1 MDRPVYITGVGKYLP
16 GDPVSNDEVEER
28 LGRIGGRPSRAK
40 RRILES
46 NGIQTRH
53 YALDPER
60 RPTHRNW
67 ELAARAA
74 QDALARSPAGLA
86 DVRYLAAATSQP
98 DLLVPGFA
106 SMVHGELKVPPCE
119 IASYAGVCA
128 SGVMALKGAWLQVRA
143 GEAEAA
149 VVAASELA
157 SRHLK
162 AGQFEEQECTKD
174 GTLPFEA
181 EFLRW
186 MLSDGAGAVVLQ
198 PAPAPRGVSLRIDWI
213 EVRSFADR
221 FPPCMWAGALKGADG
236 ALGPSWG
243 DWSSFVDAA
252 RHGVFDL
259 RQDVRLL
266 EELVKV
272 GVDGFLDLAERRALA
287 PSSIDWVLCHYSS
300 NIFKGKIQALLAR
313 AGVAIPEARW
323 FSNLTTRGNV
333 GAASIYLMLEELVA
347 SGRARPGQKVLL
359 VVPESGRFVTCFAL
373 LTVVGE
379 AAPAPA
385 ISVPEAAAP
394 QVDAGASPEVQAL
407 VRRLSRVWIDFET
420 GLNQVPIV
428 DKLNR
433 GQVTLA
439 DYRLLLR
446 ELRQQVVDGSRWIAR
461 AVSSMGDGLLP
472 LRSLFLRHA
481 RDEHKDFELLERN
494 YVSVGG
500 ALEEVRGCRKNVG
513 SEALSAWMFHRAS
526 QPDPLDLLGAM
537 FIIEGL
543 GTRLAARWAKQLQ
556 QQLDLQ
562 PEQVSF
568 LRYHGENDA
577 DHFAKLEAALGAGL
591 VTEALADRIVR
602 TAQVTA
608 RLYRLQLEELGR
620 G

>member
-1 MDRPVYITGVGKYLP
+1 MDRPVYITGVGKFLP
-16 GDPVSNDEVEER
+16 GDPVTNAEVEER
-28 LGRIGGRPSRAK
+28 LGRIGGKPSRAK

-46 NGIQTRH
+46 NGIVTRH

-74 QDALARSPAGLA
+74 QDALSRSPAGLA

-221 FPPCMWAGALKGADG
+221 FPPCMWAGALKSDDG

-252 RHGVFDL
+252 RQGVFDL

-300 NIFKGKIQALLAR
+300 NIFKGKIQGLLSK
-313 AGVAIPEARW
+313 AGVAIPESRW

-347 SGRARPGQKVLL
+347 SGRARPGQTVLL

-379 AAPAPA
+379 AAPAP
-385 ISVPEAAAP
+385 VVELPEAAAP
-394 QVDAGASPEVQAL
+394 AVDAGASPEVQQL
-407 VRRLSRVWIDFET
+407 VRRLSRVWIEFET

-446 ELRQQVVDGSRWIAR
+446 ELRQQVVEGSRWIAR
-461 AVSSMGDGLLP
+461 AVSSMGEGLLP

-494 YVSVGG
+494 YQSVGG
-500 ALEEVRGCRKNVG
+500 SLDEIRGGRKNVG

-543 GTRLAARWAKQLQ
+543 GTRLAGRWAKQLQ

-568 LRYHGENDA
+568 LRYHGEADA

-591 VTEALADRIVR
+591 VTDALADRIVR